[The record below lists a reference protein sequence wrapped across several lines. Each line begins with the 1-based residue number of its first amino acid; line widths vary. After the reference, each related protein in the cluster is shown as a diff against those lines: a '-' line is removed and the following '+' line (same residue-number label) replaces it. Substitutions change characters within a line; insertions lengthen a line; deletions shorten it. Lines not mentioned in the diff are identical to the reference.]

1 MLAQLLQSL
10 YICTVFTHVNSEVI
24 QTDGSDPHLISICNF
39 YLSENLPCV
48 SSAGLKWN
56 KPIGRA
62 VATARV
68 CDHHLSARGVSYITN
83 RHSLIYSSWIRSDF
97 IWYIHWI
104 KTQMPLH
111 RKLRAVVLIYKLMAQ
126 IFTVQPT
133 QLERFLSHFIDLYKN
148 SCSAV
153 KPFV

>member
-1 MLAQLLQSL
+1 MWTARSFRQRRIRPS
-10 YICTVFTHVNSEVI
+10 
-24 QTDGSDPHLISICNF
+24 SDHF
-39 YLSENLPCV
+39 YLSKNLPCF
-48 SSAGLKWN
+48 SSAGPKWN

-104 KTQMPLH
+104 KTQMLFH
-111 RKLRAVVLIYKLMAQ
+111 RKLRALVLIYKPMAQ
-126 IFTVQPT
+126 IFTVQPA
-133 QLERFLSHFIDLYKN
+133 QLERFSVTFYRSIQKQLQCCKTICLTQLRTACWASKD
-148 SCSAV
+148 
-153 KPFV
+153 